1 MGVSSEREPN
11 DTMLSNMR
19 LQTKLMALVLGPL
32 AGLLVFGSVSVVGA
46 SRTANDLEKFE
57 TDSGRL
63 YQAAWETKYF
73 DEVLTHSAARY
84 ITSKGDPIWW
94 KRYED
99 NVVRLD
105 AALAVGKQYSTTQ
118 DQAYLD
124 EVAGANK
131 KLIDM
136 ETAIHDLVE
145 DGKYDDANNI
155 LSGEYDTQKLVY
167 NAGLEKFF
175 DATTQRVTGIIEAN
189 RDRANTQRS
198 ILLITGALI
207 SALMVAAFV
216 LARRL
221 TRPIVEITAAANK
234 ATNETIPQMLAAVQ
248 TGTDVPVSLETF
260 DTGTADELGDLTR
273 ALDSFQAVALNL
285 AKEQTLVRRN
295 MAETLVN
302 LGRRNQGLL
311 NKTLKLITN
320 LEREERDPQRLDQL
334 FKLDHL
340 ATRVRRNA
348 ESLLVLAGSNSSRVS
363 PRPVEIT
370 DVLRAAVSEIEDY
383 ARIDIDI
390 EDRIAIRGS
399 VVADIAHLIA
409 ELLENAASCSPPNQR
424 VHVTG
429 RLGTNE
435 FRVVVADEGLGMSAE
450 ALADANE
457 RVSTAPKFD
466 AKPTK
471 ALGLHVVGRLAE
483 RHGITVRLMEN
494 VTGGIA
500 AKISIPLSL
509 TMDAAEPTPAPAPV
523 EAATADVLPI
533 RQTRRSEDA
542 EAALPASESGADIE
556 ESLEES
562 PAEVAAVDALPARR
576 QQRQRGANR
585 FESGRPVPTST
596 KPSVSPDE
604 VANRFGSF
612 QSANKN
618 KQSELT
624 DSPNGKD

>member
-1 MGVSSEREPN
+1 
-11 DTMLSNMR
+11 MLSNMR

-57 TDSGRL
+57 SDSGRL
-63 YQAAWETKYF
+63 YQAAWETKYL

-84 ITSKGDPIWW
+84 ITSKGDQTWW
-94 KRYED
+94 TRYED
-99 NVVRLD
+99 GVVKLD
-105 AALAVGKQYSTTQ
+105 AALALGKQFSSPA
-118 DQAYLD
+118 DQKYLD
-124 EVAGANK
+124 EVAGANQRLIAMEGDIQ
-131 KLIDM
+131 KLVAAGSY
-136 ETAIHDLVE
+136 EE
-145 DGKYDDANNI
+145 ANDI
-155 LSGEYDTQKLVY
+155 LSGEYDTQKQIY
-167 NAGLEKFF
+167 NTGLEKFF
-175 DATTQRVTGIIEAN
+175 NSTTSRVTGIIRDN

-221 TRPIVEITAAANK
+221 TQPIVQITRAANK

-248 TGTDVPVSLETF
+248 AGTEVPVSLETF
-260 DTGTADELGDLTR
+260 DTGTSDELGELTR
-273 ALDSFQAVALNL
+273 ALDSFQTVALNL

-320 LEREERDPQRLDQL
+320 LEREERDPQRLDEL

-348 ESLLVLAGSNSSRVS
+348 ESLLVLAGANSSRVS
-363 PRPVEIT
+363 PRPVEIN

-390 EDRIAIRGS
+390 EDRIALRGS
-399 VVADIAHLIA
+399 VVADISHLIA

-429 RLGTNE
+429 RLGSNE

-500 AKISIPLSL
+500 AKVSIPLSL
-509 TMDAAEPTPAPAPV
+509 TMEAVATPAVAPASDAP
-523 EAATADVLPI
+523 TADVLPI
-533 RQTRRSEDA
+533 RQPRSGDVA
-542 EAALPASESGADIE
+542 PAALADTSANGSDGESGEDNEDNKVVEA
-556 ESLEES
+556 
-562 PAEVAAVDALPARR
+562 PAEVAQVSPPQAPLR
-576 QQRQRGANR
+576 RQRGANR

-596 KPSVSPDE
+596 KPATSPDE

-612 QSANKN
+612 QSSTKN
-618 KQSELT
+618 KASELT
-624 DSPNGKD
+624 DTSTHGND